1 MEKKLLLA
9 VVLSIVVMLGYPLFI
24 AKVLPPAATD
34 NIQNGLSQHIDNKNV
49 IEKIKVREVAVDANV
64 NSELPEGALIVPFS
78 TARYD
83 LEISD
88 IGGSIQKL
96 SIKDSARLDIDLVEK
111 AIFGSGIMAIEGD
124 GPFKGLS
131 SQPFN
136 IQTDTASFQSTK
148 DGLTIDKSIKFFEN
162 SYGFVASIKITNVD
176 TAPKKLSFQ
185 ITTASNISTKEIYES
200 RYIEAGIHY
209 NDDKTKRLSGGKLKN
224 SNELRESNI
233 KWIYLK
239 NKYYSIICE
248 PDFATAG
255 IFTRSVNGN
264 PVLGLIINDG
274 SIQPGET
281 KTYDLKYYIGP
292 TEINELEK
300 VDKSFGKALNFGFF
314 TSISLILLSILKF
327 FYSLFH
333 NYGISILL
341 LTFCI
346 SLLLFPL
353 TFKSLSSMRR
363 LQELQPKIE
372 KIRSECKDNPQKLNK
387 EIMEVYRRH
396 KVNPMGGCMPMFLQM
411 PIFLAL
417 YQTLMRSVEL
427 KGAEFLWI
435 KDLSMPD
442 AAFDLPFTVPFLG
455 SAINILP
462 ILMIGAMIIQQKMS
476 QVKTAGA
483 QTEQQRLMS
492 SIMPVMFGFIF
503 YNLPSGLVLYWLTNT
518 LLTSGLQF
526 LAVRKT

>member
-1 MEKKLLLA
+1 MDKKLLLA
-9 VVLSIVVMLGYPLFI
+9 IVLSISVMLVYPFFI
-24 AKVLPPAATD
+24 AKVSPPPVND
-34 NIQNGLSQHIDNKNV
+34 NIQGGLSQTFDNKSV
-49 IEKIKVREVAVDANV
+49 IEKIQKQEPASIIDVETK
-64 NSELPEGALIVPFS
+64 LPEGAVVVPFS

-83 LEISD
+83 LVMSD
-88 IGGSIQKL
+88 IGGSIQKIG
-96 SIKDSARLDIDLVEK
+96 IKDNARLDSDLVEN
-111 AIFGSGIMAIEGD
+111 AVFGSGILAVEGD
-124 GPFKGLS
+124 GSLKGLS
-131 SQPFN
+131 SQPFT
-136 IQTDTASFQSTK
+136 IQGDTTAFYTTK
-148 DGLTIDKSIKFFEN
+148 DGLRVEKSIKFFKD
-162 SYGFVASIKITNVD
+162 SYGFLASIKITNI
-176 TAPKKLSFQ
+176 AEASKPLSFQ

-200 RYIEAGIHY
+200 RYVEGGIY
-209 NDDKTKRLSGGKLKN
+209 YKDDTIKRISGGKLKN
-224 SNELRESNI
+224 NNEFRESNI
-233 KWIYLK
+233 KWICLK

-248 PDFATAG
+248 PKFTTAG
-255 IFTRSVNGN
+255 VFTRRVADN
-264 PVLGLIINDG
+264 PVLGFIVND
-274 SIQPGET
+274 SAIQPGET
-281 KTYDLKYYIGP
+281 RNYDLKYYIGP

-300 VDKSFGKALNFGFF
+300 IDKSFGRALNFGFF
-314 TSISLILLSILKF
+314 TSISLILLSVLKF

-353 TFKSLSSMRR
+353 TFKSLSSMRK

-372 KIRSECKDNPQKLNK
+372 KIRAEFKDNPQKLNK
-387 EIMEVYRRH
+387 EIMEVYKRY

-427 KGAEFLWI
+427 KGASFLWI

-442 AAFDLPFTVPFLG
+442 AAFSLPFTLPFLG

-476 QVKTAGA
+476 QFKTTGA
-483 QTEQQRLMS
+483 QTEQQKLMS

-518 LLTSGLQF
+518 LLTSTLQF
-526 LAVRKT
+526 LVVRKT